1 MEAVSVNRRRF
12 DDGRERAVV
21 MPARGDV
28 PSTGTAHARGP
39 TTRGKFHR
47 EGRCID
53 VALTGTAIG
62 AGDRRIMA
70 AGIT

>member
-1 MEAVSVNRRRF
+1 MQAVSVNRRRF
-12 DDGRERAVV
+12 DDGRERPVV

-28 PSTGTAHARGP
+28 PSTGTAPARGQ

-47 EGRCID
+47 EGRYID
-53 VALTGTAIG
+53 VALTGTAIC
-62 AGDRRIMA
+62 ASDRRIMA